1 MAGVA
6 AVLLADHYCPLML
19 EHDQVSGNT
28 ILFISCYQVYLYFQR
43 LGLGLQVSEHMFT
56 VSACSNVQITDF
68 QMLYPVD
75 KRFLEHIL
83 PAILESPWP
92 RLRSMELFGV
102 ARYSTPDG
110 ESMGGTAN
118 LPLADEVQRNIR
130 RAVGPTA
137 QLDIRVN
144 AERIFWRAGSEAGTG
159 IPRGDID
166 VLIG

>member
-1 MAGVA
+1 
-6 AVLLADHYCPLML
+6 
-19 EHDQVSGNT
+19 
-28 ILFISCYQVYLYFQR
+28 
-43 LGLGLQVSEHMFT
+43 
-56 VSACSNVQITDF
+56 
-68 QMLYPVD
+68 MLYPVD

-92 RLRSMELFGV
+92 RLQRMELFGV
-102 ARYSTPDG
+102 ASYSTPDG